1 MERIDE
7 NTIILI
13 QDLGISKTHPI
24 IFFRNRENV
33 VICSI
38 ASEDGTSIHDYS
50 IIIPRSQ
57 ITNWDSNN
65 KRYFL
70 ESICNT
76 QVYLFSSPGH
86 ELAIKNGITM
96 DLIENS
102 KKYISE

>member
-7 NTIILI
+7 NTKILI

-24 IFFRNRENV
+24 IFFRNKENV

-76 QVYLFSSPGH
+76 QVYLSALSGH
-86 ELAIKNGITM
+86 ELAIKNGIKK

-102 KKYISE
+102 KKYIL